1 MDFGEFSNQS
11 PTPTYAAQENW
22 RQETLTYKT
31 FKKGEKGTK
40 NTSLS
45 NTLSLNTPN
54 PPT

>member
-1 MDFGEFSNQS
+1 MDFREFSNQS

-31 FKKGEKGTK
+31 FKKGGKGTE
-40 NTSLS
+40 NTFLS
-45 NTLSLNTPN
+45 NSLSLNTLN